1 MENNT
6 NIVQDIRQIVEE
18 NKVQTIEVGDRIFS
32 TKALTEIKPVKNTAR
47 EIRFSDLSSIVEIV
61 KREMDR
67 FDCPLYINIESER
80 AVTVIS
86 SLDTEKEREQPYS
99 AVAEGNR
106 FEFGRG
112 YDYEKFIIALRSL
125 FVQTEKSAELLQ
137 LLKKVENVESVQ
149 LSDDGITQQVVA
161 KQGAMLAADV
171 KVSPI
176 YQLAPFRTFI
186 EVEQPESEFLFR
198 VSDKN
203 IFALYE
209 ADGGAWKIK
218 AKANIRALF
227 AKAFAQEIAAE
238 KVVILG

>member
-1 MENNT
+1 M
-6 NIVQDIRQIVEE
+6 
-18 NKVQTIEVGDRIFS
+18 
-32 TKALTEIKPVKNTAR
+32 
-47 EIRFSDLSSIVEIV
+47 
-61 KREMDR
+61 
-67 FDCPLYINIESER
+67 
-80 AVTVIS
+80 
-86 SLDTEKEREQPYS
+86 
-99 AVAEGNR
+99 
-106 FEFGRG
+106 
-112 YDYEKFIIALRSL
+112 
-125 FVQTEKSAELLQ
+125 
-137 LLKKVENVESVQ
+137 ENVESVQ

-161 KQGAMLAADV
+161 KQGALLAADV

-218 AKANIRALF
+218 AKANIRAFF
-227 AKAFAQEIAAE
+227 ANAFAQEIAAE